1 MKNAKLKISAFLSF
15 LILIYSIQ
23 PVLAANQYSVNPGA
37 QFRWD
42 ASKYYFLEDGLGPG
56 NDLEYT
62 HYYYLEFN
70 FSNWGIIPDLYYL
83 NGTVDNNGTVSGDEI
98 THEHYYTRTLSQKWV
113 TEIID
118 IPGPYPVEVYLV
130 CDIEIDQETKPQL
143 QNLAANIP
151 GFTFSE
157 SSANNFSLIGTY
169 IDGLNT
175 LTYTGN
181 IEFNS
186 DKVLKYVFDEFASSG
201 DIVRIERYI
210 WTLTSYTPGTGTGDD
225 TSIPGFQLIF
235 IIGAMTVGFIFIL
248 KKYKLSKTR

>member
-1 MKNAKLKISAFLSF
+1 MKNAKLKATAFLSF
-15 LILIYSIQ
+15 LLLIYSIQ
-23 PVLAANQYSVNPGA
+23 PVLAATQYSVRPGA
-37 QFRWD
+37 RFRWD
-42 ASKYYFLEDGLGPG
+42 ATKYYFQDNDPG
-56 NDLEYT
+56 TDIEYT

-83 NGTVDNNGTVSGDEI
+83 NGTVNNNGTVSGDEI

-130 CDIEIDQETKPQL
+130 CDIEIDQSTKPQL

-186 DKVLKYVFDEFASSG
+186 DKVLKYVFDEFTSSG
-201 DIVRIERYI
+201 AINRIERYI
-210 WTLTSYTPGTGTGDD
+210 WTLTSYTPGTGAGNGS
-225 TSIPGFQLIF
+225 SIPGFQLIF
-235 IIGAMTVGFIFIL
+235 IIGSMTVGFIFIL
-248 KKYKLSKTR
+248 KKYKKTR